1 MSAGTRKKLL
11 NYQKMLEDG
20 VRNHYITNN
29 RLMAITQKKDTPI
42 KKKIKSKNQKD
53 NFFLVKRG
61 RRGKIQ

>member
-42 KKKIKSKNQKD
+42 KKEIKSKNQKD
-53 NFFLVKRG
+53 NFFWVKRG
-61 RRGKIQ
+61 RREKIQ

>member
-29 RLMAITQKKDTPI
+29 RLMAITQKKDTP
-42 KKKIKSKNQKD
+42 KKKEIKSKNQKD
-53 NFFLVKRG
+53 NFFWVKRG
-61 RRGKIQ
+61 RREKIQ

>member
-29 RLMAITQKKDTPI
+29 RLMAIIQKKDTPI
-42 KKKIKSKNQKD
+42 KKEIKSKN
-53 NFFLVKRG
+53 
-61 RRGKIQ
+61 